1 MADLAPETNSLWLTS
16 PEQAHKGWRASLL
29 VADRSYAE
37 QSQRLYQSL
46 FGRFCGWLRTQDGKA
61 GQPVTLATLQSVDL
75 AAFLTSLKGRAD
87 KPASPR
93 TQRTYLAEIERVM
106 QHLQGA
112 GLRHDNPAQA
122 LLENARLVTPLK
134 PRNIHL
140 PAADMP
146 QRFHAW
152 LRQLALAGDAP
163 APLVQDVCMVLLMLE
178 CGLTHKELQKL
189 LLSHATELA
198 TTGQITTPG
207 HRTLMPRRIEVN
219 EVTAKWLGH
228 WLDLRQALRVVSR
241 NHYAAMRDSLRANDY
256 TWDQSAEKS
265 LAAHKA
271 RPALFV
277 TFAGRAAAEQKG
289 MRGLGLAIDKLADS
303 TVYDAAEQAVFAL
316 SEASPAELKALRH
329 KGPQA
334 LRNLCCARMLA
345 QGVPATEIATT
356 LGLRRNDQVW
366 AMARQLK
373 LSEDHP
379 AG

>member
-1 MADLAPETNSLWLTS
+1 MADLAPENNSLWLTS
-16 PEQAHKGWRASLL
+16 PAQAHKEWRASLL
-29 VADRSYAE
+29 VADRSYAD
-37 QSQRLYQSL
+37 QSQRLYESL
-46 FGRFCGWLRTQDGKA
+46 FGRFCAWLSTQTSEA
-61 GQPVTLATLQSVDL
+61 GHPATLVSLQSVEL
-75 AAFLTSLKGRAD
+75 AAFIASLKGRTD

-106 QHLQGA
+106 NHLISA
-112 GLRHDNPAQA
+112 GLRQDNPALA
-122 LLENARLVTPLK
+122 LLENARLITPLK

-140 PAADMP
+140 PAADMA

-152 LRQLALAGDAP
+152 LRQLELDGDVP
-163 APLVQDVCMVLLMLE
+163 GPLVQDVCMVLLMLE

-189 LLSHATELA
+189 LLSHATDLA
-198 TTGQITTPG
+198 TTGLITSPG
-207 HRTLMPRRIEVN
+207 HRTLMPRRIQVN

-228 WLDLRQALRVVSR
+228 WLDRRRALRVVSR
-241 NHYAAMRDSLRANDY
+241 NHYGSMRDSLRANDY
-256 TWDQSAEKS
+256 AWNQSAENS

-277 TFAGRAAAEQKG
+277 TFAGRAAAEQRG
-289 MRGLGLAIDKLADS
+289 MRALGLAIDKLADS

-316 SEASPAELKALRH
+316 SKATPAELKALRH

-345 QGVPATEIATT
+345 QGMPATEIATM

-366 AMARQLK
+366 AMQRQLK
-373 LSEDHP
+373 LGADHA